1 MPHDLPQQLL
11 GPHLLL
17 EHPGREIRVAMQLAS
32 YLALQFLM
40 YFFLSL
46 CCLIEK
52 KRLVSAL
59 PRSSLLPRQTLS
71 HIEFQSKRYLVSN
84 RGGPSAYRPRPFV
97 LDHSLP

>member
-40 YFFLSL
+40 YFF
-46 CCLIEK
+46 
-52 KRLVSAL
+52 VYHYAAL
-59 PRSSLLPRQTLS
+59 LRR
-71 HIEFQSKRYLVSN
+71 N
-84 RGGPSAYRPRPFV
+84 A
-97 LDHSLP
+97 

>member
-40 YFFLSL
+40 HFF
-46 CCLIEK
+46 
-52 KRLVSAL
+52 VYHFAAL
-59 PRSSLLPRQTLS
+59 LRR
-71 HIEFQSKRYLVSN
+71 N
-84 RGGPSAYRPRPFV
+84 A
-97 LDHSLP
+97 

>member
-40 YFFLSL
+40 LFLS
-46 CCLIEK
+46 
-52 KRLVSAL
+52 
-59 PRSSLLPRQTLS
+59 SSLLP
-71 HIEFQSKRYLVSN
+71 Y
-84 RGGPSAYRPRPFV
+84 
-97 LDHSLP
+97 